1 MATSQVHRAT
11 VVISQIELEL
21 LESDS
26 TAGYIIQYMARMLV
40 HQHTA
45 VHLINRYLGKYTSA
59 TSRTQYAKVGERG
72 GVQIYCRRSAHVYSA
87 RMIKKEQRWQSQHV
101 CEASKIDVL

>member
-1 MATSQVHRAT
+1 MASSQVHRAI

-21 LESDS
+21 LECAI
-26 TAGYIIQYMARMLV
+26 TRHIVQYMARMLV

-45 VHLINRYLGKYTSA
+45 VHLINRYLGEYTSA
-59 TSRTQYAKVGERG
+59 TSRTQYAAVGERG